1 MVNLGTMALY
11 ADNAEM
17 LEEMY
22 QTYKSNPSSVE
33 KEWQDFFREL
43 DSGVI
48 FANGS
53 SNGKNGQKE
62 NWH

>member
-53 SNGKNGQKE
+53 SN
-62 NWH
+62 